1 MSFRKKTSVRRQVV
15 AESFLYTDLQ
25 IGTKKLRIQ
34 FFFCLRHFATALIWE
49 TSDRNW
55 VTTQFDAELI

>member
-1 MSFRKKTSVRRQVV
+1 MMSFRGKKSVRRQVV

-34 FFFCLRHFATALIWE
+34 FFLFE
-49 TSDRNW
+49 TLCNRTDMG
-55 VTTQFDAELI
+55 DI